1 MAFLFKEV
9 CNMNAPK
16 GLTINEA
23 LKILERIRYE
33 AEYNS
38 LKDREEALSFAI
50 KAVKKMVECETRL
63 MDDGK

>member
-1 MAFLFKEV
+1 
-9 CNMNAPK
+9 MNAPK
-16 GLTINEA
+16 EVTVDEA
-23 LKILERIRYE
+23 LKILERMRYE